1 MPEQFRFDQFTG
13 NGCHVDGNER
23 ARFTLAELMQRFGNQ
38 LFAGAGL
45 AIDHHRQVGLGHAR
59 DNPVNFLHRR

>member
-1 MPEQFRFDQFTG
+1 MLMATKGPDLR
-13 NGCHVDGNER
+13 
-23 ARFTLAELMQRFGNQ
+23 LPKLMQRFGNQ